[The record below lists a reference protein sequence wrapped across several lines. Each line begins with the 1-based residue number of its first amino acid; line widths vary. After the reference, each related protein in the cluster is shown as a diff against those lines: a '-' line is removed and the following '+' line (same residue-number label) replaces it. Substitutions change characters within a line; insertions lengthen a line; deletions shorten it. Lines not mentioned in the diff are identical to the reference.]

1 MPSATSYNT
10 VGNREDILD
19 LVETVDPE
27 KTPMFSSLAK
37 TRSPKALFLEWQ
49 TDVLDNPTF
58 AGVVDGTD
66 VSAFD
71 NKAANRVRI
80 GNRVQ
85 TFRRPYQV
93 SRLQEMVETAGVPSE
108 FGRSKAKAITELKI
122 DIESALGSDTE
133 VQTGSGAQPDLL
145 RGLGK
150 WINSS
155 NANIDASIRTP
166 SASEGTT
173 STLTE
178 ATYNT
183 VVQSTYEESGMSQNF
198 RQFSGPT
205 LQNKITN
212 FARAEG
218 STTATPLQVVSDS
231 KSKELVFSITRY
243 VSDFGT
249 IDVIPD
255 LFLARTEGAA
265 LATGGKQ
272 RGYLINPSMVSVSL
286 MENPTTYELED
297 QGGGKRGFAEAVLTL
312 CVKNPKGLGKFSG

>member
-19 LVETVDPE
+19 IVATVDPE
-27 KTPMFSSLAK
+27 ATPMFSSLAK
-37 TRSPKALFLEWQ
+37 TRSPKALNLEWQ
-49 TDVLDNPTF
+49 ADVLDNPTF

-66 VSAFD
+66 VSTFD
-71 NKAANRVRI
+71 NKASGRVRL

-93 SRLQEMVETAGVPSE
+93 TRLQEMVETAGVPSE
-108 FGRSKAKAITELKI
+108 YGRSKGKAITELKI
-122 DIESALGSDTE
+122 DIESALGSDNE
-133 VQTGSGAQPDLL
+133 SQIGSGAQPDLL

-150 WINSS
+150 WIDSS
-155 NANIDASIRTP
+155 NANIDSSIRTP
-166 SASEGTT
+166 SGSEGTT

-178 ATYNT
+178 ALYNT
-183 VVQSTYEESGMSQNF
+183 AIQSTYEASGKTASF
-198 RQFSGPT
+198 RQFSGPD

-212 FARAEG
+212 FARFEG
-218 STTATPLQVVSDS
+218 ASRTSALQVVTDS
-231 KSKELVFSITRY
+231 TTKELVFSITRY

-265 LATGGKQ
+265 LATAGKQ
-272 RGYLINPSMVSVSL
+272 RGYLINSDMVSVSL
-286 MENPTTYELED
+286 MENPNTFELED
-297 QGGGKRGFAEAVLTL
+297 QGAGRRGFAEAVLTL
-312 CVKNPKGLGKFSG
+312 CVKNPKALGKFSG